1 MKTQKPDL
9 PAQRELDLQTAEA
22 ALSAAQR
29 MPGGP
34 ERIAAL
40 KRAGKMR
47 FDADKRRRAVQDST
61 D

>member
-1 MKTQKPDL
+1 MKAEKLDL
-9 PAQRELDLQTAEA
+9 LERCELDLQTAEA
-22 ALSAAQR
+22 ALSAAQS

-47 FDADKRRRAVQDST
+47 FDASERRRAIQHSMK
-61 D
+61 